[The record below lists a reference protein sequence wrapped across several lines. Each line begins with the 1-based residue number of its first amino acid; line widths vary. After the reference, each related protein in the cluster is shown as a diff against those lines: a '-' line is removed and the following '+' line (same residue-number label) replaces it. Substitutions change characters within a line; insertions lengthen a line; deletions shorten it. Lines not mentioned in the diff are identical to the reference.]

1 MGLRLCILL
10 TALHVCVAR
19 PMGLQEEGQ
28 LSLLLA
34 MMDWSGFR
42 AARHV
47 PAIPRNDSVEVAV
60 AAVCHPRNESVAI
73 PHSLFNDSEG
83 SFVIWPSCVEL
94 QRCSGC
100 CTSGIRHCAPANTR
114 QRHFLVTKLEYRGIL
129 RKRQVMVTMEE
140 HLQCSCQCAFRLACP
155 KHHAFDHRN
164 CLCVRRHRWRQK
176 CRNEECRARRKKCR
190 EEGCRKG
197 ARQGR
202 KRGKKDRGKR
212 KNSQEDSSTVLPTTQ
227 LQTSQT
233 TA

>member
-1 MGLRLCILL
+1 MCLRLCILL

-19 PMGLQEEGQ
+19 PMGLQEEGK

-129 RKRQVMVTMEE
+129 RKRQVTVTMEE
-140 HLQCSCQCAFRLACP
+140 HMQCSCQCAFRLACP
-155 KHHAFDHRN
+155 KRHALPHGTTTTTTTIAAAARGV
-164 CLCVRRHRWRQK
+164 CVLTPAWLAAIEHVLRRGYHAGAHCQLLVK
-176 CRNEECRARRKKCR
+176 
-190 EEGCRKG
+190 GG
-197 ARQGR
+197 AR
-202 KRGKKDRGKR
+202 
-212 KNSQEDSSTVLPTTQ
+212 
-227 LQTSQT
+227 
-233 TA
+233 